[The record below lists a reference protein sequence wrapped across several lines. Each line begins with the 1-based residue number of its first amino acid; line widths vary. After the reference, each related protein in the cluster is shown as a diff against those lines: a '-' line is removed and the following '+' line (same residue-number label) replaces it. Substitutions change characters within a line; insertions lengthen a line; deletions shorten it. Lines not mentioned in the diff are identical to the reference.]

1 MEKKI
6 ITLALISVVAIL
18 GIFAYHN
25 FKFDSK
31 RNMMEIIAFI
41 EENTDLVYKG
51 DTLPVVKIKTQKEMC
66 EILFDVVPEPCH
78 IAGYYNDETNEI
90 VIGDKPTIH
99 MVKEKFRE
107 VILAHELVHF
117 LQKTNGV
124 YETIECR
131 RALEQDAFKM
141 GCMVHVMS
149 WMHVSLEKAEGN
161 LLYVC
166 TVQTL
171 QCECG
176 MTSAPTAPTR
186 RTTGA
191 TGSPPEPIGARQSAA
206 GPTGP
211 MWIRRTSWTH
221 QTHQT

>member
-66 EILFDVVPEPCH
+66 EILFDVVPEPCN

-107 VILAHELVHF
+107 VILVHELVHF

-131 RALEQDAFKM
+131 RALEQDAFKIQ
-141 GCMVHVMS
+141 
-149 WMHVSLEKAEGN
+149 E
-161 LLYVC
+161 LYVDANDINP
-166 TVQTL
+166 L
-171 QCECG
+171 QKPDPLFSMVISNCHTYQ
-176 MTSAPTAPTR
+176 MPTAE
-186 RTTGA
+186 
-191 TGSPPEPIGARQSAA
+191 S
-206 GPTGP
+206 
-211 MWIRRTSWTH
+211 H
-221 QTHQT
+221 